1 MTTQDDLLHLHSKRR
16 RFIAVT
22 GGKGGTGKS
31 TVAVNL
37 AAVYAKQ
44 GSRVLLVDADLG
56 MADLNLLLGVA
67 PTRSIF
73 DLLHGKP
80 FESVLA
86 KTHGVYLLPSLN
98 GSYQLANLGASFR
111 ERLLGLIEKACT
123 EFDTVI
129 IDTAAGLG
137 ANSIDFAAIASEVIL
152 VTSSAPASLAD
163 AYACLKVLS
172 TYKGL
177 ERAYILP
184 NAVSSEEEGQLV
196 FSQLSSL
203 SERFLLSLELRSL
216 PAVFFDNDV
225 NNAAANGVPM
235 VCYKPEA
242 NVSRALRRVAHRLD
256 LLATTNPSRERLQR
270 YLTQSGEF
278 AQEVQVP

>member
-31 TVAVNL
+31 TIAVNL
-37 AAVYAKQ
+37 AATYARQ

-67 PTRSIF
+67 PNRSIF
-73 DLLHGKP
+73 DLLHGKS

-98 GSYQLANLGASFR
+98 GSYQLANLDASVRDRF
-111 ERLLGLIEKACT
+111 LSLIEKACI

-137 ANSIDFAAIASEVIL
+137 ANSIDFAAMASEVIL

-163 AYACLKVLS
+163 TYACLKVLS
-172 TYKGL
+172 SYKGL

-184 NAVSSEEEGQLV
+184 NGVSSLEEAKIV
-196 FSQLSSL
+196 FSQLASL
-203 SERFLLSLELRSL
+203 SDRFLLSLSLHSL
-216 PAVFFDNDV
+216 PAILFDNEM
-225 NNAAANGVPM
+225 NTAAANGIPM

-242 NVSRALRRVAHRLD
+242 NVSRALRLVAHRLD
-256 LLATTNPSRERLQR
+256 LLATANPKKLRG
-270 YLTQSGEF
+270 YLTQTGEL

>member
-1 MTTQDDLLHLHSKRR
+1 MKTQDDLLHLHSKRR

-37 AAVYAKQ
+37 AATYARQ
-44 GSRVLLVDADLG
+44 GARVLLVDADLG

-67 PTRSIF
+67 PNRSIF
-73 DLLHGKP
+73 DLLHGRP
-80 FESVLA
+80 FESVLS

-98 GSYQLANLGASFR
+98 GSYQLANLEHSVRARFLS
-111 ERLLGLIEKACT
+111 LIEKACT

-137 ANSIDFAAIASEVIL
+137 ANSIDFAAMADEVVL

-163 AYACLKVLS
+163 TYACLKVLYN
-172 TYKGL
+172 YKGL

-184 NAVSSEEEGQLV
+184 NAVSSEAEGQVV
-196 FSQLSSL
+196 FSQLASL
-203 SERFLLSLELRSL
+203 SERFLLSLSLQSL
-216 PAVFFDNDV
+216 PAILFDTEV
-225 NNAAANGVPM
+225 NIAAANGVPM
-235 VCYKPEA
+235 VFYKPEA

-256 LLATTNPSRERLQR
+256 MLATSNFSQPKLRS
-270 YLTQSGEF
+270 YLNQTGEF

>member
-31 TVAVNL
+31 TIAVNL
-37 AAVYAKQ
+37 AATYARQ
-44 GSRVLLVDADLG
+44 GSKVLLVDADLG

-67 PTRSIF
+67 PSRSIF

-98 GSYQLANLGASFR
+98 GSYQLANLEASMRGKF
-111 ERLLGLIEKACT
+111 LSLIEQACAT
-123 EFDTVI
+123 FDTVI
-129 IDTAAGLG
+129 IDTAAGLS
-137 ANSIDFAAIASEVIL
+137 ANSIDFAAMASEVIL

-163 AYACLKVLS
+163 TYACLKVLS

-184 NAVSSEEEGQLV
+184 NGVSSQEEAQVV

-216 PAVFFDNDV
+216 PAILFDTDV
-225 NNAAANGVPM
+225 NIAAANGVPM

-256 LLATTNPSRERLQR
+256 LLATANPTHKRFRS
-270 YLTQSGEF
+270 YLNQSAEL